1 MTKTE
6 FLSIKNKAM
15 IWQLLMEANAFIN
28 IPDKY
33 FDKFKSVYEQI
44 IEEISNLSDISLTD
58 RNKMLMSKMLEK
70 IKYFSNEHIQKPL
83 QEIKIK
89 VNEEFENKKQEFI
102 QLVNHNKPTDI
113 SFNESIDK
121 PFDNTELNSKLNE
134 LISDRSYDT
143 LPPLPNPPKTQ
154 NVNNNIISKEETSS
168 KEETTSKEETSSKKV
183 SFVPSTENIISKL
196 KTIDLNINNNDNNDN
211 SDNNSDNNGNLNEI
225 LDILKTISINQQL
238 TLKNQD
244 KILTLLSK

>member
-1 MTKTE
+1 MAETE
-6 FLSIKNKAM
+6 FISIKNKAM

-33 FDKFKSVYEQI
+33 FEKIKSVYEQI
-44 IEEISNLSDISLTD
+44 IVEIANLSDISLTD

-83 QEIKIK
+83 QEVKIR

-113 SFNESIDK
+113 SFSDNIDK
-121 PFDNTELNSKLNE
+121 PFDSVELNSKLNE

-143 LPPLPNPPKTQ
+143 LPPLPKPPEKDDINNDTTIKTDT
-154 NVNNNIISKEETSS
+154 V
-168 KEETTSKEETSSKKV
+168 SKKV
-183 SFVPSTENIISKL
+183 HFIPSTENIISKL
-196 KTIDLNINNNDNNDN
+196 KTIDQNSNSNSNINSNSNSNSN
-211 SDNNSDNNGNLNEI
+211 SDSNNTINEI
-225 LDILKTISINQQL
+225 LNILKTISINQQL

-244 KILTLLSK
+244 KILSLLSK

>member
-1 MTKTE
+1 MAETE
-6 FLSIKNKAM
+6 FISIKNKAM

-33 FDKFKSVYEQI
+33 FEKIKSVYEQI
-44 IEEISNLSDISLTD
+44 IVEIANLSDISLTD
-58 RNKMLMSKMLEK
+58 RNKMLMTKMLEK

-83 QEIKIK
+83 QEVKIR

-113 SFNESIDK
+113 SFSDNIDK
-121 PFDNTELNSKLNE
+121 PFDSVELNSKLNE

-143 LPPLPNPPKTQ
+143 LPPLPKPSEKDD
-154 NVNNNIISKEETSS
+154 VNNDTIIKTDSA
-168 KEETTSKEETSSKKV
+168 SKKV

-196 KTIDLNINNNDNNDN
+196 KTIDQNIDQSSDKNSHKNSHKN
-211 SDNNSDNNGNLNEI
+211 SDNNSLNEI
-225 LDILKTISINQQL
+225 LNILKTISINQQL
-238 TLKNQD
+238 TLQNQD
-244 KILTLLSK
+244 KILSLLSK

>member
-1 MTKTE
+1 MAETE
-6 FLSIKNKAM
+6 FISIKNKAM

-33 FDKFKSVYEQI
+33 FEKIKSVYEQI
-44 IEEISNLSDISLTD
+44 IVEIANLSDISLTD

-83 QEIKIK
+83 QEVKIR

-113 SFNESIDK
+113 SFNDNIDK
-121 PFDNTELNSKLNE
+121 PFDSVELNSKLNR

-143 LPPLPNPPKTQ
+143 LPPLPKPPEKDDINNDTTIKTDT
-154 NVNNNIISKEETSS
+154 V
-168 KEETTSKEETSSKKV
+168 SKKV
-183 SFVPSTENIISKL
+183 HFIPSTENIISKL
-196 KTIDLNINNNDNNDN
+196 KTIDQNSNSDSNSNSNSNSDSNSSSNNNTI
-211 SDNNSDNNGNLNEI
+211 NEI
-225 LDILKTISINQQL
+225 LNILKTISINQQL

-244 KILTLLSK
+244 KILSLLSK

>member
-1 MTKTE
+1 MAETE
-6 FLSIKNKAM
+6 FISIKNKAM

-33 FDKFKSVYEQI
+33 FEKIKSVYEQI
-44 IEEISNLSDISLTD
+44 IVEIANLSDISLTD

-83 QEIKIK
+83 QEVKIR

-113 SFNESIDK
+113 SFSDNIDK
-121 PFDNTELNSKLNE
+121 PFDSIELNSKLNE

-143 LPPLPNPPKTQ
+143 LPPLPKPPEKDDINNDTTIKTDT
-154 NVNNNIISKEETSS
+154 V
-168 KEETTSKEETSSKKV
+168 SKKV
-183 SFVPSTENIISKL
+183 HFIPSTENIISKL
-196 KTIDLNINNNDNNDN
+196 KTIDQNSNSNSNINSNSNSN
-211 SDNNSDNNGNLNEI
+211 SDSNNTINEI
-225 LDILKTISINQQL
+225 LNILKTISINQQL

-244 KILTLLSK
+244 KILSLLSK

>member
-1 MTKTE
+1 MAETE
-6 FLSIKNKAM
+6 FISIKNKAM

-33 FDKFKSVYEQI
+33 FEKIKSVYEQI
-44 IEEISNLSDISLTD
+44 IVEIANLSDISLTD

-83 QEIKIK
+83 QEVKIR

-113 SFNESIDK
+113 SFSDNIDK
-121 PFDNTELNSKLNE
+121 PFDSVELNSKLNE

-143 LPPLPNPPKTQ
+143 LPPLPKPPEKDDINNDTTIKTDT
-154 NVNNNIISKEETSS
+154 V
-168 KEETTSKEETSSKKV
+168 SKKV
-183 SFVPSTENIISKL
+183 HFIPSTENIISKL
-196 KTIDLNINNNDNNDN
+196 KTIDQNSNSNSNSNSNINSNSNSN
-211 SDNNSDNNGNLNEI
+211 SDSNNTINEI
-225 LDILKTISINQQL
+225 LNILKTISINQQL

-244 KILTLLSK
+244 KILSLLSK

>member
-1 MTKTE
+1 MAETE
-6 FLSIKNKAM
+6 FISIKNKAM

-33 FDKFKSVYEQI
+33 FEKIKSVYEQI
-44 IEEISNLSDISLTD
+44 IVEIANLSDISLTD

-83 QEIKIK
+83 QEVKIR
-89 VNEEFENKKQEFI
+89 VNEEFENKKQEFL

-113 SFNESIDK
+113 SFNDNIDK
-121 PFDNTELNSKLNE
+121 PFDSVELKSKLNR

-143 LPPLPNPPKTQ
+143 LPPLPKPPEKDDINNDTTIKTDT
-154 NVNNNIISKEETSS
+154 V
-168 KEETTSKEETSSKKV
+168 SKKV
-183 SFVPSTENIISKL
+183 HFIPSTENIISKL
-196 KTIDLNINNNDNNDN
+196 KTIDQNSNSDSNSNSNSNSDSNSSSNNNTI
-211 SDNNSDNNGNLNEI
+211 NEI
-225 LDILKTISINQQL
+225 LNILKTISINQQL

-244 KILTLLSK
+244 KILSLLSK